1 MLLEAGA
8 DKDAA
13 REDGSAALY
22 FAAAEGHLEVV
33 RLLLEAGADKETA
46 REDGSTPL
54 YFAALKGR
62 LEVVRLLLEAALTK
76 NQQAKIVQGWLRKAS
91 WKLCVC

>member
-46 REDGSTPL
+46 REDGSTAL
-54 YFAALKGR
+54 CLRLGKAAW
-62 LEVVRLLLEAALTK
+62 
-76 NQQAKIVQGWLRKAS
+76 Q
-91 WKLCVC
+91 LCVCCSKLR